1 MRLGSGKAGWESG
14 ENNDISG
21 MVASSCWGFPAVQE
35 NGAAIIALYG
45 NLKNRAALQALV
57 KDF

>member
-21 MVASSCWGFPAVQE
+21 MVASSCWGFLPGRKTVLLSLPCME
-35 NGAAIIALYG
+35 I
-45 NLKNRAALQALV
+45 
-57 KDF
+57 

>member
-1 MRLGSGKAGWESG
+1 L
-14 ENNDISG
+14 
-21 MVASSCWGFPAVQE
+21 GFPAEQE

-45 NLKNRAALQALV
+45 NLKNCAALQALV

>member
-1 MRLGSGKAGWESG
+1 
-14 ENNDISG
+14 
-21 MVASSCWGFPAVQE
+21 MVASSCWGFPAGQE